1 MAITIDSNGAN
12 ITTQVEN
19 YNEIKDEILININP
33 NITFESNTVAGVFTN
48 IIALAERQLS
58 EAVLN
63 SINQLNP
70 TTATGVALDKLTIF
84 YPSVF
89 RQSATYTVQN
99 IAITTSINNVFLIG
113 LDTSP
118 DGNNVFTI
126 SDVNSNKY
134 FLQNSITIATAGVN
148 NYSFR
153 AENIGAIS
161 SSLNT
166 ITNINSPV
174 NGVQEVNNPT
184 SPSQVGVN
192 EQSDSSLLTQILIAK
207 ASKQKDIERI
217 QIALS
222 KLSGVVSATVYQNR
236 ATTTQNGI
244 PANHIYAVVEGGT
257 AGDIGKAINDNTP
270 AGILTFGLQSVNV
283 IENNLPIVI
292 YYDVVGVVN
301 FYIKLN
307 VKVETNQ
314 TISASLL
321 KEYIVNNYKSKVGKN
336 IINGDVV
343 YVAEQ
348 YLLDTGGVLLCEL
361 SLDNVSFANQ
371 IIVPNLKTRYAITA
385 SNITVNLL

>member
-19 YNEIKDEILININP
+19 YNDIKDEILININP
-33 NITFESNTVAGVFTN
+33 NITFESNTVAGVFTD
-48 IIALAERQLS
+48 IIALAERQIS

-63 SINQLNP
+63 GINQLNP
-70 TTATGVALDKLTIF
+70 GTATGVALDKLTVF

-99 IAITTSINNVFLIG
+99 IAITTSINNVSLIG
-113 LDTSP
+113 LDASP
-118 DGNNVFTI
+118 DGNNAFTV

-148 NYSFR
+148 SYSFR

-166 ITNINSPV
+166 IININSPV
-174 NGVQEVNNPT
+174 NGVQGVNNPT
-184 SPSQVGVN
+184 SPSQSGTN
-192 EQSDSSLLTQILIAK
+192 EQSDSSLLNQIFIAR
-207 ASKQKDIERI
+207 ASKQKDVERI

-222 KLSGVVSATVYQNR
+222 NLNGVVSATVYQNR
-236 ATTTQNGI
+236 ATTTENGI
-244 PANHIYAVVEGGT
+244 PANHIYAIIEGGT
-257 AGDIGKAINDNTP
+257 AVDIGKAINDNAPATTP
-270 AGILTFGLQSVNV
+270 TFGSQSVNI

-292 YYDVVGVVN
+292 YYDTISVVN
-301 FYIKLN
+301 FYINLN
-307 VKVETNQ
+307 VKVEASQ
-314 TISASLL
+314 TVSEALL

-336 IINGDVV
+336 IINGDIA

-348 YLLDTGGVLLCEL
+348 HLLDTGGVLLCEL
-361 SLDNVSFANQ
+361 SLDNISFSNQ
-371 IIVPNLKTRYAITA
+371 LIVPNLKTRYAIVA
-385 SNITVNLL
+385 NNITVNLL

>member
-19 YNEIKDEILININP
+19 YNDIKDEILININP
-33 NITFESNTVAGVFTN
+33 NITFESNTVAGVFTD

-63 SINQLNP
+63 SINQLSP
-70 TTATGVALDKLTIF
+70 VTATGVALDKLTIF

-99 IAITTSINNVFLIG
+99 IAITTSINNVSLIG
-113 LDTSP
+113 LDASP
-118 DGNNVFTI
+118 DGNNAFTV

-134 FLQNSITIATAGVN
+134 FLQNSTTIATAGVN
-148 NYSFR
+148 SYSFR

-174 NGVQEVNNPT
+174 NGVQGANNPT
-184 SPSQVGVN
+184 SPSQVGTN
-192 EQSDSSLLTQILIAK
+192 EQSDSSLLNQILIAR

-222 KLSGVVSATVYQNR
+222 KLNGVVSATVYQNR

-244 PANHIYAVVEGGT
+244 PANHIYAIIEGGT
-257 AGDIGKAINDNTP
+257 AVDIGKAINDNTP
-270 AGILTFGLQSVNV
+270 AGIPTFGLQSVNIV
-283 IENNLPIVI
+283 ENNLPIVI
-292 YYDVVGVVN
+292 YYDIVNVVN

-307 VKVETNQ
+307 VKVETSQ
-314 TISASLL
+314 TVSEALL

-336 IINGDVV
+336 IINGDIV

-361 SLDNVSFANQ
+361 SLDNISFSNQ
-371 IIVPNLKTRYAITA
+371 LIVPNLKTRYAIIA

>member
-19 YNEIKDEILININP
+19 YNDIKDEILININP
-33 NITFESNTVAGVFTN
+33 NITFESNTVAGVFTD
-48 IIALAERQLS
+48 IIALAERQIS

-63 SINQLNP
+63 GINQLNP
-70 TTATGVALDKLTIF
+70 GTATGVALDKLTVF

-99 IAITTSINNVFLIG
+99 IAITTSINNVSLIG
-113 LDTSP
+113 LDASP
-118 DGNNVFTI
+118 DGNNAFTV

-148 NYSFR
+148 SYSFR

-166 ITNINSPV
+166 IININSPV
-174 NGVQEVNNPT
+174 NGVQGVNNPT
-184 SPSQVGVN
+184 SPSQSGTN
-192 EQSDSSLLTQILIAK
+192 EQSDSSLLNQIFIAR
-207 ASKQKDIERI
+207 ASKQKDVERI

-222 KLSGVVSATVYQNR
+222 NLNGVVSATVYQNR
-236 ATTTQNGI
+236 ATTTENGI
-244 PANHIYAVVEGGT
+244 PANHIYAIIEGGT
-257 AGDIGKAINDNTP
+257 AVDIGKAINDNAPATTP
-270 AGILTFGLQSVNV
+270 TFGSQSVNI

-292 YYDVVGVVN
+292 YYDTISVVN
-301 FYIKLN
+301 FYINLN
-307 VKVETNQ
+307 VKVEASQ
-314 TISASLL
+314 TVSEALL

-336 IINGDVV
+336 IINGDIA

-361 SLDNVSFANQ
+361 SLDNISFSNQ
-371 IIVPNLKTRYAITA
+371 LIVPNLKTRYAIVA
-385 SNITVNLL
+385 NNITVNLL